1 MLRALVTVSEY
12 QLLAD
17 HIKKKMHKK
26 ASDKRANAPLGEKKF
41 VVVAVV
47 LFLGF
52 VCLYVLA
59 YILIFTW
66 VKF

>member
-17 HIKKKMHKK
+17 HIKKN
-26 ASDKRANAPLGEKKF
+26 AQKRANAPLGEKKF

-59 YILIFTW
+59 YILIFT
-66 VKF
+66 

>member
-1 MLRALVTVSEY
+1 
-12 QLLAD
+12 
-17 HIKKKMHKK
+17 MHKK

-59 YILIFTW
+59 YILIFT
-66 VKF
+66 